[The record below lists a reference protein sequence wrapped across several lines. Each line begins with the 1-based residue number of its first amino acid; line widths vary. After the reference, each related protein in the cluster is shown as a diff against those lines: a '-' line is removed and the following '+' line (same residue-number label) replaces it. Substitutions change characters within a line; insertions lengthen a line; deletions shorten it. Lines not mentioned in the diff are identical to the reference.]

1 MKNRNLNHQ
10 DNWASPLDFYNKL
23 DNEFHFDFDPC
34 PLNHDL
40 ELWDGLKIDWG
51 TSNYINPPYSDKKK
65 YGHPKTSFVKKA
77 IEESRKGKL
86 CVMLLPNSTG
96 TKLFHD
102 YILPEK
108 PEIRFVKGRLKFK
121 GVNTFG
127 EKVTNKTGMHDS
139 LVIIFNGK
147 NKYGT
152 M

>member
-1 MKNRNLNHQ
+1 MKNRNLDHK
-10 DNWASPLDFYNKL
+10 DNWGTPGLFYKQLD
-23 DNEFHFDFDPC
+23 DEFHFDFDPC

-51 TSNYINPPYSDKKK
+51 LSNYINPPYSDKKESG
-65 YGHPKTSFVKKA
+65 YLKTSFVKKA
-77 IEESRKGKL
+77 IEETKKGNL

-96 TKLFHD
+96 TKLFHNV
-102 YILPEK
+102 ILPEK
-108 PEIRFVKGRLKFK
+108 PEIRFVKGRLRFE

-127 EKVTNKTGMHDS
+127 EHVINKTGMHDS

-147 NKYGT
+147 NIYGT